1 MGNPARRA
9 EDERRGRERV
19 ARYRDALHDL
29 AASLTTLANSITPMG
44 LIRDSIELTYQV
56 SDRLLEVADALDE
69 LRGGS

>member
-1 MGNPARRA
+1 MDDRVQRA
-9 EDERRGRERV
+9 ADERLGRERV

-29 AASLTTLANSITPMG
+29 AASLTTLANSITPTR
-44 LIRDSIELTYQV
+44 LISDSIELTYQV

>member
-1 MGNPARRA
+1 MDDPTQRA
-9 EDERRGRERV
+9 ADERLGRERV

-29 AASLTTLANSITPMG
+29 AASLTTLANSITPTR
-44 LIRDSIELTYQV
+44 LISDSIELTYQV